1 MDPIVEQ
8 DPRRAVARLAVAV
21 MAADGRITSPEIAA
35 LERLDGLGLGS
46 LGQLIEEEL
55 ERATHEAIDVRSACA
70 ALAGA
75 SREAAHTLLAVLA
88 DIATCDR
95 VLAGRERETYDGIAR
110 LLGVPERESA
120 HILAAAA
127 ERPGAGTPV
136 APAGRRETAAPGVAA
151 EGMAAAPRR
160 PAAGGADG
168 EDAAALLARAQRV
181 LGVGPEASREEID
194 AAYVAAAS
202 RYNPVAVSAMG
213 ADFVAL
219 AVRRLADATAAWEL
233 LAAGQGD

>member
-127 ERPGAGTPV
+127 ERPGAPTPV
-136 APAGRRETAAPGVAA
+136 APAGRPRLGRSYPAGSPARARR
-151 EGMAAAPRR
+151 RR
-160 PAAGGADG
+160 PGSPRSGR
-168 EDAAALLARAQRV
+168 ARPTGRACACRPDCAR
-181 LGVGPEASREEID
+181 GS
-194 AAYVAAAS
+194 
-202 RYNPVAVSAMG
+202 
-213 ADFVAL
+213 
-219 AVRRLADATAAWEL
+219 
-233 LAAGQGD
+233 